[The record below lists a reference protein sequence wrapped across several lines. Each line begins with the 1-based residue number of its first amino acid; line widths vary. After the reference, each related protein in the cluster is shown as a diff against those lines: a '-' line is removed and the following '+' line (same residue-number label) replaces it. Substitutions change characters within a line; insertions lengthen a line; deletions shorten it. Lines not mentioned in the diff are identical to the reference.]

1 MSGKQQAGVAPAG
14 APAGALAGALDSAPL
29 KLRAHDA
36 EDLAALAACLQDAL
50 VPLADV
56 VYLKAEK
63 RFVMVANR
71 FMWERGARIASEPGA
86 ASGDAGGD
94 AGDDARFEEAEA
106 RPLYH
111 RVNCAVYFDWV
122 RNVRFRGLDPREK
135 DQILNLLTV
144 EVESGEVESGEME
157 PGAAQPGAVL
167 LVFSGGG
174 TIRLEVRDIRC
185 HLEDL
190 GEPWP
195 TRWRPSHA
203 EAEPDSEPISESD
216 SEPISESDS
225 ESG

>member
-1 MSGKQQAGVAPAG
+1 VNEQQQENDGP
-14 APAGALAGALDSAPL
+14 PL

-56 VYLKAEK
+56 VYLKSEK

-71 FMWERGARIASEPGA
+71 FMWERGPQEGPPPETLAEPELTAESADAS
-86 ASGDAGGD
+86 
-94 AGDDARFEEAEA
+94 FEEAEA
-106 RPLYH
+106 RPLYY

-122 RNVRFRGLDPREK
+122 RNVRFRGLDPQEK

-144 EVESGEVESGEME
+144 DAG
-157 PGAAQPGAVL
+157 PGAIE
-167 LVFSGGG
+167 LVFAGGG
-174 TIRLEVRDIRC
+174 TIRLEVRGIRC

-195 TRWRPSHA
+195 TRWRPDHA
-203 EAEPDSEPISESD
+203 EPEPS
-216 SEPISESDS
+216 
-225 ESG
+225 